1 MRAYVVE
8 SKRFGKSPGAILLT
22 RAGGCGA
29 GDAVAAGGGGG
40 GGGGD
45 GAAVAAAAATAVA
58 ADALDDAISMCWK
71 NKTLVCRFVQE
82 VRLLCNCAVENAA
95 L

>member
-8 SKRFGKSPGAILLT
+8 CKRLGKSPGAILLT

-29 GDAVAAGGGGG
+29 GDAVAASA

-45 GAAVAAAAATAVA
+45 GAAAAAAAATAVS

-71 NKTLVCRFVQE
+71 NDLKTLVRRIVQE
-82 VRLLCNCAVENAA
+82 VRLLCDCAVENAE